1 MHHERYIQH
10 QKNMVMKQHIK
21 LFESFGERTL
31 AMGTTKRMSRPA
43 RDEYIGGL
51 LHEVQAN
58 LRSVAGW
65 KYDPFEWQQAG
76 SFAFRRG
83 KMSIYATPFWD
94 AKVEFEPIL
103 MVGQMEWLPFVAG
116 GMDPDFKVRKIQLTG
131 NMEQDVMYVTGLV
144 METVE
149 RLAELMA

>member
-1 MHHERYIQH
+1 MKEIHTESKKNRY
-10 QKNMVMKQHIK
+10 MKRHIK
-21 LFESFGERTL
+21 LFESFGERTP
-31 AMGTTKRMSRPA
+31 AMGTTKRMSGPA

-51 LHEVQAN
+51 LREVQAN

-65 KYDPFEWQQAG
+65 KYDAFEWSQAG

-103 MVGQMEWLPFVAG
+103 MIGQMEWLPFVAG

-131 NMEQDVMYVTGLV
+131 NMEQDVMHVTGLV